1 MYDIS
6 ISGKIVDPIDGVYEG
21 TILIKGERIVEIINK
36 TIENIDSK
44 KHIQLTE
51 SSLLFPGFIDAHVHL
66 REPGWEYKEDF
77 FTGSLAAANGGVT
90 TVADMPNLP
99 RPTNSRSR
107 IFEKRTLAK
116 KSVID
121 ILFFGAIF
129 NSKDAKEMRDFVHA
143 YKIYTSESTAA
154 PGTSWQ
160 EVENQARIV
169 SKLKKPVTFHSED
182 QFMINENKK
191 KIIDSN
197 PESHCEIRSEA
208 SEVSAIQNVVKIV
221 KKYKLKANI
230 AHLSTRGGLKIAQE
244 NKISCEVTSH
254 HMFFNKNQMKDSFLR
269 CNPPLRSDKSRKAM
283 IKGIKKGYVKM
294 FATDHA
300 PHTKEEKQLSKA
312 PEGIPGLDTYG
323 NFVAWL
329 IKEQKIK
336 PETVAKITSFN
347 PSHFFSVSDRARIKR
362 DYIADLTVID
372 LTPAKVEKIYTK
384 CQWSPYIGM
393 EFPGYASYTIK
404 KGKILK
410 ENGELKA
417 QHSSTINL

>member
-21 TILIKGERIVEIINK
+21 TVLIKGERISEVIKK
-36 TIENIDSK
+36 TAENINSK

-90 TVADMPNLP
+90 TAADMPNLP

-107 IFEKRTLAK
+107 IFEKRNLAK
-116 KSVID
+116 KSIIG
-121 ILFFGAIF
+121 ILFFGAVF
-129 NSKDAKEMRDFVHA
+129 NSKDAKEMRDFIHA

-154 PGTSWQ
+154 PGTTWQ
-160 EVENQARIV
+160 EVENQSRIV
-169 SKLKKPVTFHSED
+169 SKLNKPVTFHSED
-182 QFMINENKK
+182 QYIINANKG
-191 KIIDSN
+191 KIKTTT

-208 SEVSAIQNVVKIV
+208 SEKSAVENVARLV

-230 AHLSTRGGLKIAQE
+230 AHISTKEGLRIAKE

-254 HMFFNKNQMKDSFLR
+254 HMFFNKNQMKDNFLK

-283 IKGIKKGYVKM
+283 TIGIKKGYVKM

-300 PHTKEEKQLSKA
+300 PHTKKDKQRGEA
-312 PEGIPGLDTYG
+312 GIPGLDTYG

-329 IKEQKIK
+329 IQKQK
-336 PETVAKITSFN
+336 VKLQTAAKITSLN
-347 PSHFFSVSDRARIKR
+347 PSKLFSVSDRARIKR
-362 DYIADLTVID
+362 GYIADLAVID
-372 LTPAKVEKIYTK
+372 LIPSKVEKIYTK
-384 CQWSPYIGM
+384 CQWSPYLGM
-393 EFPGYASYTIK
+393 EFPGYVSYTIK
-404 KGKILK
+404 KGRILK
-410 ENGELKA
+410 EDG
-417 QHSSTINL
+417 NLIVGQ